1 MPIDRY
7 YDFWLCNIPGIGYRK
22 RKNLLEYF
30 GSSREIFYGKRRAFE
45 DIPSLTQKDREA
57 LAAGRDLEQLKR
69 EYEDMQKRGIH
80 FVSCQDKG
88 FPEKLKEVSE
98 PPWGI
103 FYRGR
108 LPHGTLPAVA
118 IVGARNAS
126 GEGRALAEKFGRE
139 LAANGI
145 AVVSGMARGVDIA
158 AQRGAMQAPGGRT
171 YGVLG
176 TGVDICYPGNHLET
190 FMQIQSRGGVLSE
203 FPLKTPPLPY
213 HFPMRNRLISGLADG
228 ILVVEAR
235 EGSGSLITAE
245 LGLEQGKDIFVI
257 PGSICSP
264 LYQGGNELLKS
275 GAFPVTKVR
284 DILDGLGLFFDED
297 VVERKKKTNIML
309 ETTEKIVYA
318 ILSLEP
324 VSISGL
330 VEETG
335 LQPQEVLKNLV
346 SLQEKALV
354 REVGNHH
361 YAIVL

>member
-1 MPIDRY
+1 MMDKY
-7 YDFWLCNIPGIGYRK
+7 YDFWLCNLPGIGYRK
-22 RKNLLEYF
+22 RKRLLEYF
-30 GSSREIFYGKRRAFE
+30 GSPREIFYGRKEAFDE
-45 DIPSLTQKDREA
+45 IPRLGQKDREA
-57 LAAGRDLEQLKR
+57 IFSGRSLDLVRR
-69 EYEDMQKRGIH
+69 EYEDMERRGI
-80 FVSCQDKG
+80 FFITREEAG
-88 FPEKLKEVSE
+88 FPEQFRQVSE
-98 PPWGI
+98 PPHGI
-103 FYRGR
+103 FYRGS
-108 LPHGTLPAVA
+108 LPSGTLPAVA

-126 GEGRALAEKFGRE
+126 GEGKALAEKFGRE

-145 AVVSGMARGVDIA
+145 SVISGMARGVDIA

-190 FMQIQSRGGVLSE
+190 FMEMQKRGGLLSE

-213 HFPMRNRLISGLADG
+213 HFPMRNRLISGLSGG
-228 ILVVEAR
+228 ILVIEAK

-245 LGLEQGKDIFVI
+245 LGLEQGKEIFVV
-257 PGSICSP
+257 PGSICNP

-275 GAFPVTKVR
+275 GACPVTKVQ

-297 VVERKKKTNIML
+297 VVERKKKTNVML

-324 VSISGL
+324 VSISRL

-335 LQPQEVLKNLV
+335 LPPQEVLDILI
-346 SLQEKALV
+346 SLQKKKLV
-354 REVGNHH
+354 REMGSHR
-361 YAIVL
+361 YAILL